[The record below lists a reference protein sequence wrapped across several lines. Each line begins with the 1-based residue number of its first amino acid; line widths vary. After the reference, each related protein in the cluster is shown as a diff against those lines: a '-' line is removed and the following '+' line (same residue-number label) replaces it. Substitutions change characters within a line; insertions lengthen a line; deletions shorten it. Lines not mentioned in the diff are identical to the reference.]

1 MLPVAAQALTPAA
14 ASSRADLAAVL
25 ASKEPRCLVV
35 AEGASQVDVKE
46 AARAAK
52 AYIIDL
58 FEDEQIEH
66 VGLEE
71 VRFDDLSEAWDIT
84 IGFSR
89 PWNRS
94 ALGTIIASPAHRS
107 YKTVRINDK
116 DGEVL
121 SVAHRALTP
130 AD

>member
-1 MLPVAAQALTPAA
+1 M
-14 ASSRADLAAVL
+14 
-25 ASKEPRCLVV
+25 
-35 AEGASQVDVKE
+35 DVKE
-46 AARAAK
+46 AAQAAK

-58 FEDEQIEH
+58 FADEQIEH

-71 VRFDDLSEAWDIT
+71 VRFDHMAEAWDIT

-89 PWNRS
+89 PWDRG
-94 ALGTIIASPAHRS
+94 ALGTIIAGPAHRN
-107 YKTVRINDK
+107 YKIVRINDK

-121 SVAHRALTP
+121 SVAHRALTA

>member
-1 MLPVAAQALTPAA
+1 M
-14 ASSRADLAAVL
+14 
-25 ASKEPRCLVV
+25 
-35 AEGASQVDVKE
+35 DVKE

-58 FEDEQIEH
+58 FADEQIEH

-71 VRFDDLSEAWDIT
+71 VKFDDRANVWNIT

-94 ALGTIIASPAHRS
+94 ALGPVIPNPTHRS
-107 YKTVRINDK
+107 YKIVRINDR
-116 DGEVL
+116 DGAVKSVDHRVL
-121 SVAHRALTP
+121 TA